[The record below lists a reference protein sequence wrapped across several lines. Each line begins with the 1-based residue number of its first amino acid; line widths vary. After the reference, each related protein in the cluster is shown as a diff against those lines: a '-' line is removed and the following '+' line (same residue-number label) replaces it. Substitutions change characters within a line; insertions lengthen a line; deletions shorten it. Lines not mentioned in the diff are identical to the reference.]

1 MPKAQL
7 LVRFKES
14 DTGAIR
20 EVIIWLLPE
29 PLPGCSHRLKYR
41 LYYGVPGGQCLVR
54 YDNERGKGDHRHFQG
69 NEESYDFT
77 TVEKLLNDFDND
89 VRRLS

>member
-7 LVRFKES
+7 LVSVKEAV
-14 DTGAIR
+14 TGGIR
-20 EVIIWLLPE
+20 EVVIWLLSE

-54 YDNERGKGDHRHFQG
+54 YDNERGKGDHRHVQDI
-69 NEESYDFT
+69 EEPYNFI
-77 TVEKLLNDFDND
+77 TVETLLNDFDND

>member
-7 LVRFKES
+7 LVRVKES
-14 DTGAIR
+14 VSGSIR
-20 EVIIWLLPE
+20 EIVIWLLDE

-41 LYYGVPGGQCLVR
+41 LYYGKSGAHCLVR
-54 YDNERGKGDHRHFQG
+54 YDNERGKGDHRHVQDK
-69 NEESYDFT
+69 EESYNFT
-77 TVEKLLNDFDND
+77 SVERLITDFDND

>member
-7 LVRFKES
+7 LVSVKEAFA
-14 DTGAIR
+14 GGIR
-20 EVIIWLLPE
+20 EVVIWLLLE

-41 LYYGVPGGQCLVR
+41 LYFGLPGGQCFVR
-54 YDNERGKGDHRHFQG
+54 YDNERGKGDHRHIQG
-69 NEESYDFT
+69 TEEFYSFT
-77 TVEKLLNDFDND
+77 TVENLLNDFDND